1 MGHVRLG
8 NLRHYYG
15 NPLTPMKYHIIP
27 SPPLDGP
34 AADGGNFDRAYRAP
48 LAERPWVS
56 VGGKSG
62 AVHVH
67 IREQGRPQG
76 ASFSAGA
83 LSRRLNRSEFRRH
96 RRLSLARLRCT
107 RSNRHRHHGGD
118 IGGGPPAP
126 TPNTAPSAF
135 PPSSSPPPTRH
146 LPS

>member
-1 MGHVRLG
+1 MRRRRREQFINAHFRPDTNDPAACKGKEIGDQMMWLEQMGHGYLG
-8 NLRHYYG
+8 NLRHHFKY
-15 NPLTPMKYHIIP
+15 PLTPMKYHIIP

-76 ASFSAGA
+76 ASFSAGD
-83 LSRRLNRSEFRRH
+83 LSRRLKR
-96 RRLSLARLRCT
+96 
-107 RSNRHRHHGGD
+107 
-118 IGGGPPAP
+118 
-126 TPNTAPSAF
+126 
-135 PPSSSPPPTRH
+135 
-146 LPS
+146 